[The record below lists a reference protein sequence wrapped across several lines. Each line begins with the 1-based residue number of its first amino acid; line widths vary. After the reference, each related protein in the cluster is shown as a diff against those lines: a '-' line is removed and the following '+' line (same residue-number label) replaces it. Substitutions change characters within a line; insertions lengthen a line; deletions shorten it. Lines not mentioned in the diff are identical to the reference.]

1 MSTLEISRLRKLF
14 GRVLFIAALPLVFLG
29 LIDPLEGGI
38 ALLLALVTLIAA
50 FLLVGYRPRKSL
62 WVPFVLAIAVGAAAL
77 LLAIF
82 GLDRIDNQ
90 QPMIPLIVL
99 LWLYRALVVA
109 TLVGLIL
116 EVVRVFKSSTF
127 DGPKSA
133 N

>member
-14 GRVLFIAALPLVFLG
+14 GRVLFIAALPLVCLG

-99 LWLYRALVVA
+99 LWLYRALGVA